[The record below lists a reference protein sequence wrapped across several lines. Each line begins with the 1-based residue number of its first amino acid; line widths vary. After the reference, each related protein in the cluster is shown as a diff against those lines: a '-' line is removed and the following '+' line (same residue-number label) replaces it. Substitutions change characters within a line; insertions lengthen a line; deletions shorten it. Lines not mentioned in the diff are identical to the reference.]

1 MLPIQKK
8 KRKIHLMNI
17 QYTKWQ
23 TQRRCAPDTE
33 QLNIMLLIKA
43 CSRLNLTYQIYYLAE
58 DAEYR
63 QVRFILRVTKGC
75 KLSGRLCPVVCG
87 GMVRDMG
94 K

>member
-1 MLPIQKK
+1 
-8 KRKIHLMNI
+8 MNI

-75 KLSGRLCPVVCG
+75 KLSPELRQFIKEHKNTRLE
-87 GMVRDMG
+87 RY
-94 K
+94 